1 MVGSLWKTNKNTMMH
16 WGNWYGGWEW
26 GWAGWIM
33 MIVWWVV
40 IIWLVV
46 TAIRWLTE
54 RSRPEG
60 GSRGRPP
67 LDILKERY
75 ARGEIDKKEYEE
87 RRKTLE
93 S

>member
-1 MVGSLWKTNKNTMMH
+1 MMH

-26 GWAGWIM
+26 GWMGWII
-33 MIVWWVV
+33 MIVWWVI
-40 IIWLVV
+40 IIWFAIA
-46 TAIRWLTE
+46 AIRWLSE

-60 GSRGRPP
+60 GSRERSP

-75 ARGEIDKKEYEE
+75 AKGELDQKEYEE
-87 RRKTLE
+87 KRKVLE